1 MTLHG
6 SRSEVAVRELHDR
19 LSEYLEQVENGDEV
33 VVTRRGRPIARL
45 TTLDGERSMEDLERR
60 GLVRRPSRERSL
72 RKPQVEGTGSVS
84 DLVSEQR
91 S

>member
-6 SRSEVAVRELHDR
+6 SRSEVGVRELHDR
-19 LSEYLEQVENGDEV
+19 LSEYLEQVENGNEV

-45 TTLDGERSMEDLERR
+45 TTLDVERSMVDLERR
-60 GLVRRPSRERSL
+60 GLVRRPSRERSP
-72 RKPQVEGTGSVS
+72 RKPGVEGTGSVS